1 MTVESLKD
9 SVIPELYF
17 EWFQIWDVTLNSGEL
32 EDFLSFFQNAIKLE
46 FFTADFLKRK
56 LTDYIYI
63 LIFLS
68 VEAAGGKALPCI
80 VNVREEDQIADA
92 VVLAVQK
99 FGGNGLCSVLKYI
112 LNVHVY

>member
-1 MTVESLKD
+1 MFYSGLFKKKVD
-9 SVIPELYF
+9 WLY
-17 EWFQIWDVTLNSGEL
+17 T
-32 EDFLSFFQNAIKLE
+32 
-46 FFTADFLKRK
+46 
-56 LTDYIYI
+56 YI

-99 FGGNGLCSVLKYI
+99 FGGNSLCSVLKYI
-112 LNVHVY
+112 LNIHIY